1 MNDAMKIRYSRK
13 SVIEGEGNTAARL
26 LSWRAAPRVVPS
38 LMDEAAGTAFE
49 GAQIKK
55 SVVSSSLAIQEK
67 EDEEEEEEE
76 EEEAHGEEAKSATES
91 LSPTM

>member
-13 SVIEGEGNTAARL
+13 SVIEGEGNTAAR